1 MSGRAP
7 GAIKKV
13 KAKPISRSQRAGV
26 LFPVSRFRR
35 FLKQL
40 LKKFRIG
47 VGASVYLAAVMEYLT
62 AEVLELAG
70 NASRDNKKKR
80 VIPRHILLAIAND
93 EELHELLKHVTIP
106 QAGVL
111 PRIHPELLQKKKG
124 SSSSSHSSA
133 AQSSGGAHSTNGNRK
148 SQAGGFSATASAK
161 AAASKVAKAADKLY
175 DISNVD
181 KANVAPKSPSAQKS
195 AAAAAALSVA
205 SQAKGEKLSVVFT
218 KKCFNGQDVDICLG
232 NIAKV
237 NSDAIINPTNAQLKL
252 IGEIGGILQRA
263 TGTKLES
270 DLDELYEQT
279 GELQMMSAIITASH
293 GLPCKSIIHCHP
305 PEGSEK
311 NAETS
316 LGNAIKNCLKLAD
329 NNNCSS
335 VAIPPIIDP
344 NNNNVG
350 SKFKL
355 PDVTLRAINQYFTSQ
370 NGSKIKKLELV
381 FRNLTIA
388 KQFAAVL
395 QQM

>member
-35 FLKQL
+35 YLKDL

-47 VGASVYLAAVMEYLT
+47 VGASVYLAAVIEYLT

-70 NASRDNKKKR
+70 NASRDNKRKR

-124 SSSSSHSSA
+124 SSSSSKPAADTSSA
-133 AQSSGGAHSTNGNRK
+133 KINGV
-148 SQAGGFSATASAK
+148 ASASK
-161 AAASKVAKAADKLY
+161 SGPKTAASKQKAAEKVY
-175 DISNVD
+175 DIANVD
-181 KANVAPKSPSAQKS
+181 KAAPKSPGPKTPTG
-195 AAAAAALSVA
+195 AAKAD
-205 SQAKGEKLSVVFT
+205 KLSVVFT
-218 KKCFNGQDVDICLG
+218 KKCFNGQDVEICLG
-232 NIAKV
+232 NIAKIT
-237 NSDAIINPTNAQLKL
+237 SDAIVNPTNAKLKL
-252 IGEIGGILQRA
+252 VGDIGTTLQKA
-263 TGTKLES
+263 TGKLLED
-270 DLDELYEQT
+270 DLNDLYDQT
-279 GELQMMSAIITASH
+279 GELQMMSAIITPSH
-293 GLPCKSIIHCHP
+293 GLPCKNIIHCNP
-305 PEGSEK
+305 PEGTEK

-316 LGNAIKNCLKLAD
+316 LVNAIKNCLKLAD

-335 VAIPPIIDP
+335 IALPPIIDSSVAP
-344 NNNNVG
+344 
-350 SKFKL
+350 KIKL
-355 PDVTLRAINQYFTSQ
+355 PEVTLRAINQYFTAQ
-370 NGSKIKKLELV
+370 NGSKIKKLEMV
-381 FRNLTIA
+381 FRNLTVA